1 MAWTALSPIEAKNKK
16 RVAAQSAAPPP
27 TLFLL
32 TNNRERSLSIVCYLD
47 SVKSASMTLSSPLAE
62 SLVLSWGAAPSG
74 DSPPPC

>member
-16 RVAAQSAAPPP
+16 RVAAQSAPPP